1 MDAQLNDQVTA
12 MFRAA
17 GFTDITRAVGDTF
30 LTISGTQGTTHAVF
44 HATTAATVGGAGHGG
59 PYKDTPA
66 IEAAIVPSYPD
77 MRQALLDN
85 PDMAK
90 AMGVSAEKLEVIR
103 RTAPGT

>member
-30 LTISGTQGTTHAVF
+30 LTISGAQGMTRAVF

-59 PYKDTPA
+59 PYRDTSA
-66 IEAAIVPSYPD
+66 IEAAVVPSYPD
-77 MRQALLDN
+77 MRQELLDN
-85 PDMAK
+85 PEMAK
-90 AMGVSAEKLEVIR
+90 AMGLSAEQLEVIR
-103 RTAPGT
+103 RPVPGS